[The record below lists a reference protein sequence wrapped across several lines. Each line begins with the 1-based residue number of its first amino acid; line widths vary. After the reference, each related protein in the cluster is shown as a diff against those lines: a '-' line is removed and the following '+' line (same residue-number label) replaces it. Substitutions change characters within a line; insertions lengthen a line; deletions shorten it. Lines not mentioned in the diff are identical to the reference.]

1 LALETWFLGLGCA
14 VLIGRITQFLLAAVF
29 WVGRIDV
36 PFLSD
41 DVVLFGYAFDY
52 VPTNFDKELLVH
64 EAHRHPYIER
74 LSQMYLMKFRHKKQ
88 FVSRAGTVWRQVF
101 VLTLMPWMR
110 KHRVFSRERYQQSI
124 EALAANRLIA
134 EEDTKG
140 IAERFGED
148 IKYAAEG
155 VGAMGAEAAEGFL
168 VAPAGT
174 AKHVVENIAGNV
186 ADVSQATAK
195 LTADAAAHALSQVHA
210 S

>member
-14 VLIGRITQFLLAAVF
+14 VLIGRITQFLFAAVF

-41 DVVLFGYAFDY
+41 DVALFGYAFDY
-52 VPTNFDKELLVH
+52 VPTNFVKELLIH

-74 LSQMYLMKFRHKKQ
+74 LSQMYLMQFRHKEQ
-88 FVSRAGTVWRQVF
+88 FVSRAGAAWRQLF
-101 VLTLMPWMR
+101 VQTLMPWMR
-110 KHRVFSRERYQQSI
+110 KHRVFSRERYQQSV

-134 EEDTKG
+134 EEETKG

-148 IKYAAEG
+148 IKHASEG
-155 VGAMGAEAAEGFL
+155 VGAAGNGVAEGL
-168 VAPAGT
+168 VSTAGT
-174 AKHVVENIAGNV
+174 VKNVADNIAGNV

-195 LTADAAAHALSQVHA
+195 RTADALSQFHE